1 MDRLTVDETIYEQK
15 DSHPAAYFL
24 HYILTPLTA
33 EKKKSISYGGYTSSA
48 CQNALDFAAFEYD
61 FQLIIQNE
69 KILTVKQYDD
79 TRRNVVNAIET
90 FFYGRTLDQLK
101 NQKQMKAAIKSEIP
115 HFENEFSSNAVS
127 VSFTDWYF
135 SPLFVNETPTNEDHT
150 NNAAGSEF
158 IYPAKL
164 REEPRTFPDGGRR
177 TDYAAILSLK
187 TDHYKKDTVKKFN
200 AALDKC
206 TESFS
211 LDDLA
216 AIWEDIT
223 HDDYKVKLT
232 ANEKDFLA
240 VTYTLSTLENIT
252 AAKSRN
258 QHTKKQTV
266 VLQQDLG
273 IKTNTSQDTCSL
285 WYQFGYK
292 VLDPDRLTIEARDKA
307 IVQFKADMEQF
318 WKKTSLKKLV
328 SLTEQDMLSYLS
340 KTAAKYSSD
349 SIKIIIYKDHFLF
362 QPQKG
367 PKDEL

>member
-1 MDRLTVDETIYEQK
+1 
-15 DSHPAAYFL
+15 
-24 HYILTPLTA
+24 
-33 EKKKSISYGGYTSSA
+33 
-48 CQNALDFAAFEYD
+48 
-61 FQLIIQNE
+61 
-69 KILTVKQYDD
+69 
-79 TRRNVVNAIET
+79 
-90 FFYGRTLDQLK
+90 
-101 NQKQMKAAIKSEIP
+101 MKAAIKSEIP

-135 SPLFVNETPTNEDHT
+135 SPLFVNENPSNENPT

-232 ANEKDFLA
+232 AREKDFLA

-258 QHTKKQTV
+258 QHTKKQPV
-266 VLQQDLG
+266 ILQQDLG

-307 IVQFKADMEQF
+307 VVQFKADMEQF